1 MKATMTIG
9 LGLLLIGA
17 ATPALA
23 RKHTMHTTTPQGHHC
38 QLNGAE
44 VQKSKAACKKAGG
57 TWEKGAPT
65 AAKAAPAPDAEP
77 IK

>member
-1 MKATMTIG
+1 MKVTMTIG

-23 RKHTMHTTTPQGHHC
+23 KKHTMHATTPQAHHC
-38 QLNGAE
+38 QLHGAE
-44 VQKSKAACKKAGG
+44 VQKSKAACKREGG
-57 TWEKGAPT
+57 TWEKGVAT
-65 AAKAAPAPDAEP
+65 AAKPAPEAEP